1 MKTQKLLQAKI
12 VDEVFKNSKLDEKTF
27 LENHEVNLDGKRVS
41 FKGGEYVTEDGQVV
55 SDQNK
60 INKIKSQMFASL
72 DDDSKKTALNSM
84 MVAEKRGEIENSKN
98 AQKAAIADQALKM
111 MNPKQLQSFMDS
123 NNIQRDNQG
132 NFVDKT
138 SGKVLSSA
146 EIYNKLDETQ
156 KVNALVKMNNQAAS
170 AGGAGNVGLDGT
182 MELQVRKISKEE
194 AEKLIGELDSD
205 EVNVDMD
212 ALEHE
217 GEKAIQEIEQAG
229 DVSDAEVDAALGELE
244 SVETADADES
254 RQGEIV
260 VENIEW
266 NTAKFAVTVLEEV
279 KAEKGEANIED
290 AKILVSCGRG
300 VKNLDS
306 AHELASKIKGSAVSS
321 SRTLVDAGL
330 MDHERQVGQTGKT
343 VRPEVYLAFGISG
356 AIQHLAG
363 MEESEFIVAVN
374 TDKNAP
380 IFKVANLGIVADAE
394 AVFKNLNK
402 ML

>member
-1 MKTQKLLQAKI
+1 MAKNIFVFCEQRDGVLQNVALELLGVAR
-12 VDEVFKNSKLDEKTF
+12 ELAEKT
-27 LENHEVNLDGKRVS
+27 
-41 FKGGEYVTEDGQVV
+41 GE
-55 SDQNK
+55 
-60 INKIKSQMFASL
+60 
-72 DDDSKKTALNSM
+72 
-84 MVAEKRGEIENSKN
+84 
-98 AQKAAIADQALKM
+98 
-111 MNPKQLQSFMDS
+111 
-123 NNIQRDNQG
+123 
-132 NFVDKT
+132 
-138 SGKVLSSA
+138 
-146 EIYNKLDETQ
+146 
-156 KVNALVKMNNQAAS
+156 KVNAVLLGHGVQGRAAELIAHGADTVYVVDHENLEKFVTEPYAQAMTHIARKYEPNVILFGATSIGRDLAPRLS
-170 AGGAGNVGLDGT
+170 ARLKTGLTADCTKLEMDEEGNLFMTRPAFGGNLFATIICPDHRPQMST
-182 MELQVRKISKEE
+182 VRPGVMKKLE
-194 AEKLIGELDSD
+194 AD
-205 EVNVDMD
+205 ENRT
-212 ALEHE
+212 
-217 GEKAIQEIEQAG
+217 G
-229 DVSDAEVDAALGELE
+229 DVVLE
-244 SVETADADES
+244 SVEWDAS
-254 RQGEIV
+254 
-260 VENIEW
+260 
-266 NTAKFAVTVLEEV
+266 KFAVTVLEEV

-343 VRPEVYLAFGISG
+343 VRPEAYLAFGISG

>member
-1 MKTQKLLQAKI
+1 MAKNIFVFCEQRDGVLQNVALELLGVAR
-12 VDEVFKNSKLDEKTF
+12 ELAEKTG
-27 LENHEVNLDGKRVS
+27 D
-41 FKGGEYVTEDGQVV
+41 
-55 SDQNK
+55 
-60 INKIKSQMFASL
+60 
-72 DDDSKKTALNSM
+72 
-84 MVAEKRGEIENSKN
+84 
-98 AQKAAIADQALKM
+98 
-111 MNPKQLQSFMDS
+111 
-123 NNIQRDNQG
+123 
-132 NFVDKT
+132 
-138 SGKVLSSA
+138 
-146 EIYNKLDETQ
+146 
-156 KVNALVKMNNQAAS
+156 KVNAVLLGHGVQGRAAELIAHGADTVYVVDHENLEKFVTEPYAQAMTHIARKYEPNVILFGATSIGRDLAPRLS
-170 AGGAGNVGLDGT
+170 ARLKTGLTADCTKLEMDEEGNLFMTRPAFGGNLFATIICPDHRPQMST
-182 MELQVRKISKEE
+182 VRPGVMKKLE
-194 AEKLIGELDSD
+194 ADPAR
-205 EVNVDMD
+205 V
-212 ALEHE
+212 
-217 GEKAIQEIEQAG
+217 G
-229 DVSDAEVDAALGELE
+229 DVVLE
-244 SVETADADES
+244 SVEWDAS
-254 RQGEIV
+254 
-260 VENIEW
+260 
-266 NTAKFAVTVLEEV
+266 KFAVTVLEEV

-306 AHELASKIKGSAVSS
+306 AHELATRIKGSAVSS